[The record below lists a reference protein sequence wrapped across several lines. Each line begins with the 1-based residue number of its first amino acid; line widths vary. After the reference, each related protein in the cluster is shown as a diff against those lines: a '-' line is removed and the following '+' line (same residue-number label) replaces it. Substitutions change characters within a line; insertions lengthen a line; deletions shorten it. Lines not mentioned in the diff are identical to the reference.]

1 MELMRLKGEDIVEK
15 PVDLAAQEEDLD
27 RYTEKREVAKAAEKE
42 SVREM
47 LHEYLS
53 QARCRECSG
62 NGMAGFMEARTDRLV
77 MIRPAGNGAFTVRWH
92 TVCRLS

>member
-42 SVREM
+42 VEEAVKQAKEEVR
-47 LHEYLS
+47 
-53 QARCRECSG
+53 
-62 NGMAGFMEARTDRLV
+62 N
-77 MIRPAGNGAFTVRWH
+77 
-92 TVCRLS
+92 